1 MLEKNKIYRAEVI
14 DVNNFGDGICRLDGL
29 VVFVKGGVTG
39 DELDIKI
46 IKLTKSYAVAI
57 IDKIIKASPYRCEND
72 CTAYKRCGGCVTR
85 HIAYAHE
92 LELKRGYVVGA
103 MKRAGLGNVTV
114 HETATAGVTEG
125 YRNKAQYPVGLDKK
139 TGRVKIGFYAG
150 HTHEIADASECKLA
164 PTEFTRIVADI
175 REFIESR
182 NVSVYDESTGKGLVR
197 HIYLRRGETTG
208 SIMLCLVVNGRDFAL
223 SNEFVSFITERN
235 PEVTGILLNLNTQN
249 TNVILSDDYK
259 LLWGR
264 DYINDTLCEREF
276 RVSKSSFYQ
285 VNRRAAE
292 LLYKKAGELAAL
304 KRGDVLVDLY
314 SGVGTVGMSIAE
326 RDTTLYGI
334 EIVPEA
340 IENAKINA
348 ERNGFTD
355 AHFKASDAAHFNE
368 FIKDRRDG
376 DLVVVVDPPRKGLAP
391 SVIHDIA
398 GNNPDRVVY
407 ISCNPDTLARDI
419 VEFGKCGYVT
429 NEVYPYDLFPRT
441 GHCEAVTCLERRTVH
456 NMKLNP
462 SPFEMIK
469 NGKKNIEL
477 RLFDEKRRK
486 IRAGDEIVFTSTL
499 TGEEIK
505 ARVIKLHLFDSFE
518 ELYSSLPLLKC
529 GYTEEN
535 IDTAKPSDMEEYYS
549 ADEQKKYGVVG
560 IELCLTDKED

>member
-1 MLEKNKIYRAEVI
+1 MLEKNKIYRAEVV
-14 DVNNFGDGICRLDGL
+14 DVNNFGDGICKLDGL

-39 DELDIKI
+39 DELDVKI
-46 IKLTKSYAVAI
+46 IKLTKNYAVAI
-57 IDKIIKASPYRCEND
+57 IDKMIKASPYRCEND
-72 CTAYKRCGGCVTR
+72 CAAYKRCGGCVTR
-85 HIAYAHE
+85 HIDYAYE

-103 MKRAGLGNVTV
+103 MKRAGLGDITV
-114 HETATAGVTEG
+114 HETTSAGVTEG
-125 YRNKAQYPVGLDKK
+125 YRNKAQYPVGIDKK
-139 TGRVKIGFYAG
+139 TGRVKIGFYAD
-150 HTHEIADASECKLA
+150 HSHEIADASECKLA
-164 PTEFTRIVADI
+164 PREFTRIVADI

-182 NVSVYDESTGKGLVR
+182 NVSVYDEATGKGLVR

-208 SIMLCLVVNGRDFAL
+208 DIMLCLVVNGRDFTNA
-223 SNEFVSFITERN
+223 NDFVSFITERN
-235 PEVTGILLNLNTQN
+235 SDVTGILLNFNSQN

-285 VNRRAAE
+285 VNRKAAE

-304 KRGDVLVDLY
+304 NDGDVLVDLY

-348 ERNGFTD
+348 EHNGFTD

-376 DLVVVVDPPRKGLAP
+376 DLVIVVDPPRKGLAP

-419 VEFGKCGYVT
+419 VEFGKYGYT
-429 NEVYPYDLFPRT
+429 TDDVYPYDLFPRT
-441 GHCEAVTCLERRTVH
+441 GHVECVV
-456 NMKLNP
+456 
-462 SPFEMIK
+462 
-469 NGKKNIEL
+469 
-477 RLFDEKRRK
+477 RLHR
-486 IRAGDEIVFTSTL
+486 
-499 TGEEIK
+499 
-505 ARVIKLHLFDSFE
+505 
-518 ELYSSLPLLKC
+518 
-529 GYTEEN
+529 
-535 IDTAKPSDMEEYYS
+535 
-549 ADEQKKYGVVG
+549 
-560 IELCLTDKED
+560 KED

>member
-1 MLEKNKIYRAEVI
+1 MLEKNKVYRSEVI
-14 DVNNFGDGICRLDGL
+14 DVNNFGDGICKLDGL

-57 IDKIIKASPYRCEND
+57 IDKVINSSPYRCEND
-72 CTAYKRCGGCVTR
+72 CAAYKRCGGCVTR
-85 HIAYAHE
+85 HINYAHE
-92 LELKRGYVVGA
+92 LDLKRGYVVGA
-103 MKRAGLGNVTV
+103 MKRAGLGDITV
-114 HETATAGVTEG
+114 HKTASAGITEG
-125 YRNKAQYPVGLDKK
+125 YRNKAQYPVGIDKK

-150 HTHEIADASECKLA
+150 HTHEIADADECKLA
-164 PTEFTRIVADI
+164 PVEFTRIVAGI
-175 REFIESR
+175 REFIEIR
-182 NVSVYDESTGKGLVR
+182 NVSVYDEATGKGLVR

-208 SIMLCLVVNGRDFAL
+208 DIMLCLVLNGRNFVCSDD
-223 SNEFVSFITERN
+223 FVSFITSRC
-235 PEVTGILLNLNTQN
+235 PDVTGILLNFNTQN

-264 DYINDTLCEREF
+264 DYINDTLCDREF

-314 SGVGTVGMSIAE
+314 SGVGTVGMSIADK
-326 RDTTLYGI
+326 DTTLYGI

-348 ERNGFTD
+348 EHNGFTD

-368 FIKDRRDG
+368 LIKDRRDG
-376 DLVVVVDPPRKGLAP
+376 DLVIVVDPPRKGLAQ

-419 VEFGKCGYVT
+419 VEFGKHGYT
-429 NEVYPYDLFPRT
+429 ANDVYPYDLFPRT

-486 IRAGDEIVFTSTL
+486 IRTGDEIVFTNTL
-499 TGEEIK
+499 TGEDIK
-505 ARVIKLHLFDSFE
+505 ARVVKLHLFDSFE

-560 IELCLTDKED
+560 IELCLTDKEG